1 MEVEVEGRT
10 ERERTESLVD
20 CDREWDCADWT
31 GKLRVIGE
39 EPRCEADIRSR
50 TAGILLSFNSFEL
63 NYEDITVESKETL
76 KNITQELYNLCVVAF

>member
-10 ERERTESLVD
+10 EREMTESLVD

-50 TAGILLSFNSFEL
+50 TAGIL
-63 NYEDITVESKETL
+63 EDITVERFFVSSFFIQL
-76 KNITQELYNLCVVAF
+76 II

>member
-63 NYEDITVESKETL
+63 NYEDITVERF
-76 KNITQELYNLCVVAF
+76 CVSSFFIQLII